1 MENEQEQQELLYKFS
16 MFERQIREIQQQ
28 IEAVERGIVD
38 LGSLN
43 FGLDELVGSKDKEI
57 YAALGKGI
65 FVKAKIVSEELN
77 VDIGSGNFVKKNIPD
92 TKELIE
98 EQIGKL
104 MQVKKELENNLQ
116 EMDKEISMMMNEAGE
131 HIHSHEHNHEC
142 HCEEGKCNCEDEE
155 CDCGDE
161 CKCGKK

>member
-1 MENEQEQQELLYKFS
+1 MSEENQQELLYKFS

-57 YAALGKGI
+57 FAALGKGI
-65 FVKAKIVSEELN
+65 FVKAKIASEELN
-77 VDIGSGNFVKKNIPD
+77 VDIGSGNFIKKSIPD
-92 TKELIE
+92 TKALIE

-104 MQVKKELENNLQ
+104 IQVKKELENNLQ
-116 EMDKEISMMMNEAGE
+116 EMDNEISMMMNGAQEQL
-131 HIHSHEHNHEC
+131 HEHNHEC
-142 HCEEGKCNCEDEE
+142 HCEE
-155 CDCGDE
+155 
-161 CKCGKK
+161 